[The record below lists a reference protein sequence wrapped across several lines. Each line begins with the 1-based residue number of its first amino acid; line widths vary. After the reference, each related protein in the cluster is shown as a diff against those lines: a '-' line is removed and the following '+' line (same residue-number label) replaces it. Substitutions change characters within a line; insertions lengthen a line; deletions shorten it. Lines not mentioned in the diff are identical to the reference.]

1 MLSALSNREGGTTM
15 ETYYKR
21 YRGRTGT
28 YYVRMTDQEIEFRE
42 KLEQILSV
50 LLLPPVFVGVC
61 LIASGVIKL

>member
-1 MLSALSNREGGTTM
+1 M

>member
-1 MLSALSNREGGTTM
+1 M

-50 LLLPPVFVGVC
+50 LLLPPVLVAVWV
-61 LIASGVIKL
+61 IASGVLHL